1 MTDFVEPYPTEIPKI
16 HHAFS
21 ELTRRFANTK
31 FVDSSVDDF
40 RRAAVELFGQAGF
53 EVDVAWDEVRQNGV
67 PTGMYM
73 PEVTISGRI
82 KTETETDHD
91 RMQWEITHGLLDG
104 QAGYVREDGT
114 LREDP
119 KKKQI
124 G

>member
-1 MTDFVEPYPTEIPKI
+1 MKDFVEPYPTEIPKI

-21 ELTRRFANTK
+21 ELTRRFSNKK
-31 FVDSSVDDF
+31 FTDSSVDEF

-53 EVDVAWDEVRQNGV
+53 EVDVAWDEVRQNGIA
-67 PTGMYM
+67 TGLYM
-73 PEVTISGRI
+73 PEVTICGRI
-82 KTETETDHD
+82 RNEIETDHE

-104 QAGYVREDGT
+104 KAGYVREDGT